1 MILEGSFAWPRF
13 GQMIARG
20 SPEHSVMVIFID
32 ELKRRRWATTDPLPA
47 GTTPESQPG
56 DRDPDDNPPRPALAL
71 AA

>member
-1 MILEGSFAWPRF
+1 
-13 GQMIARG
+13 
-20 SPEHSVMVIFID
+20 MVIFID